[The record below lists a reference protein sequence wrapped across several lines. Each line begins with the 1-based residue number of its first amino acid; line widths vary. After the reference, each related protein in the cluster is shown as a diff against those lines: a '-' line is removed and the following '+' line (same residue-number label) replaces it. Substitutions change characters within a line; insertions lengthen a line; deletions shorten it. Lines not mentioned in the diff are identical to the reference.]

1 MKSSAGD
8 ITWIDKDT
16 VRVAFPAVPP
26 SGVYDFS
33 IDGFTNPF
41 SLFSGTKLLVKH
53 WPGCTGFVAD
63 TNTKCTKMESDNLSI
78 ENTACEFILPDI
90 ETLNVNT
97 LDDNKITATVQPLVD
112 GDPNFV
118 GSEDGFITLSFKP
131 GKGFSKW
138 GGAIIFRAPNW
149 FSANVDSNDNSN
161 GS

>member
-1 MKSSAGD
+1 
-8 ITWIDKDT
+8 
-16 VRVAFPAVPP
+16 
-26 SGVYDFS
+26 
-33 IDGFTNPF
+33 
-41 SLFSGTKLLVKH
+41 
-53 WPGCTGFVAD
+53 
-63 TNTKCTKMESDNLSI
+63 MESDNLSI

-161 GS
+161 GSQKTTSTLSDEMECNSEDIVIIGAKTDNVCNDKVPGLFQ